1 MLSVAVQEMQQ
12 SQIWVYLAVF
22 EVDGV
27 VFVGVVVEVDGVK
40 FLCPVV
46 VLRSVNLEVD
56 RVTHHSNLALV
67 TLCAHV
73 VLAAHETRQVRSET
87 VAPFFDVQ
95 NGFELYRKDTADR
108 FQYCLSVIL
117 LKQL

>member
-1 MLSVAVQEMQQ
+1 M
-12 SQIWVYLAVF
+12 
-22 EVDGV
+22 DRV

-67 TLCAHV
+67 TLVAQI
-73 VLAAHETRQVRSET
+73 VLAAYEACQIRSET
-87 VAPFFDVQ
+87 VASFFDVQ
-95 NGFELYRKDTADR
+95 NGFELDRKDTADCFEYR
-108 FQYCLSVIL
+108 LSVIL